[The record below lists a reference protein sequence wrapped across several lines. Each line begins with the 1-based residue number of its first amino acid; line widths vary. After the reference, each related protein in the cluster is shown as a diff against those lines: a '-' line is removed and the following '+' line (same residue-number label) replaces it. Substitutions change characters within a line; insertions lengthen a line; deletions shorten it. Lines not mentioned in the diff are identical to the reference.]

1 MTLFQYV
8 KGETIAF
15 CKILTELWNFKLKG
29 SKVQEQ
35 LCDGVSRSMLIIIL
49 AFFLTKWK
57 YFLIPI
63 CKLIAIIFFMTIVI
77 FYEALKKS
85 RVFLFHLIKLQIN
98 FDKEIRR

>member
-1 MTLFQYV
+1 MTLFQYF

-49 AFFLTKWK
+49 AFF
-57 YFLIPI
+57 
-63 CKLIAIIFFMTIVI
+63 
-77 FYEALKKS
+77 
-85 RVFLFHLIKLQIN
+85 
-98 FDKEIRR
+98 

>member
-1 MTLFQYV
+1 MTLFQYF

-29 SKVQEQ
+29 SKVLEQ

-63 CKLIAIIFFMTIVI
+63 CKLTA
-77 FYEALKKS
+77 AD
-85 RVFLFHLIKLQIN
+85 RVFTIHVTNSFRNNI
-98 FDKEIRR
+98 